1 MAALKFAS
9 SHNMVAFFDK
19 PTKSDGFEQIV
30 DFLNAHLIKYALTV
44 NPTIYTSCIEQFW
57 TIAKTTAWNKF
68 SSTMASVVI
77 CLATNKK
84 FNLSKYIFDN
94 MVKNLEGGVKF
105 LMYPRFVQV
114 FLDKQVE
121 GMSKHKEIYVTPSH
135 TKKVFANIKRQGKDF
150 SGRDTPLFPTMIVQA
165 QEQVGEEPVT
175 DDTGNVASVPT
186 HSNDPL
192 LCGEDRVKLNE
203 LMELCTCLSQRV
215 LDLEK
220 TKTSQAAE
228 IRLKE
233 RVLRKK
239 KRKEVINIGLKDY
252 TRLVDLQEWF
262 PLKMKGRY
270 GDNLMFNTGVLD
282 NEQDMVEKEKLAENV
297 EAGDEVDDDQE
308 EAEMKKHMEIDDEV
322 AIDTIPLATKPSI
335 IVDWKIIKEGKM
347 GYFQIIRAD
356 GSSKSS
362 MEPRNIKD
370 AMTDPAW
377 IDSMQEELLQF
388 KRLDI
393 FLVIRALKII
403 HCISNLD
410 VKTAFLHGT
419 LKEDVYVCLPEGF
432 IDADNPS
439 HVYKLKKELCG
450 LKQVLRAWYYDLS
463 KFLQHNHFNKGTID
477 PTLFIRRFDDDIL
490 VVQAKPTEKHLKE
503 VKMIFCYLWGTINMG
518 LWYTKD
524 SGFEL
529 TGFSDVD
536 FAGCKDTFKSTSS
549 GTQFLGK
556 KLVSW
561 SSKKQDCTTLSTA
574 KAEYVSLSAC
584 CAQVI
589 WMRTQLTDYGFDFN
603 NIPIYC
609 D

>member
-57 TIAKTTAWNKF
+57 TIAK
-68 SSTMASVVI
+68 
-77 CLATNKK
+77 
-84 FNLSKYIFDN
+84 
-94 MVKNLEGGVKF
+94 
-105 LMYPRFVQV
+105 
-114 FLDKQVE
+114 
-121 GMSKHKEIYVTPSH
+121 
-135 TKKVFANIKRQGKDF
+135 GKDF
-150 SGRDTPLFPTMIVQA
+150 SGRDTPLFPAIIVQA
-165 QEQVGEEPVT
+165 QEQVGEELVT

-203 LMELCTCLSQRV
+203 LMELCTSLSQRV

-228 IRLKE
+228 ITELKE
-233 RVLRKK
+233 RVKK
-239 KRKEVINIGLKDY
+239 LEKKGGSITHRLKRLYKVGRSARVVSSEDEEV
-252 TRLVDLQEWF
+252 TLVDETQ
-262 PLKMKGRY
+262 GRY

-282 NEQDMVEKEKLAENV
+282 NEQDMVEKEVGMAGYKHNQLKTKSFKDIQMLFEKEMKRVNTFVDMDTELVKGNENV
-297 EAGDEVDDDQE
+297 EAEVDDDQE

-356 GSSKSS
+356 GSSKSDMCMYALTVSS
-362 MEPRNIKD
+362 MEPRNVKE

-388 KRLDI
+388 KRLDNTVIRNKTRLVVRGYRQEEGIDYEESFAPVARMEAIRI
-393 FLVIRALKII
+393 FLAYAAHKSFTVFQM
-403 HCISNLD
+403 D

-450 LKQVLRAWYYDLS
+450 LKQVLRAWYDELS

-490 VVQAKPTEKHLKE
+490 VVQVYVDDSIFSSTNPSYTQLFVDLMKSLFEMSMMGEMTFFICLQVNQIPRGIFINQSNYVLEILKNME
-503 VKMIFCYLWGTINMG
+503 WKLVIPLELQWRIKISLTLTRMG
-518 LWYTKD
+518 L
-524 SGFEL
+524 
-529 TGFSDVD
+529 
-536 FAGCKDTFKSTSS
+536 
-549 GTQFLGK
+549 
-556 KLVSW
+556 
-561 SSKKQDCTTLSTA
+561 
-574 KAEYVSLSAC
+574 
-584 CAQVI
+584 
-589 WMRTQLTDYGFDFN
+589 
-603 NIPIYC
+603 
-609 D
+609 